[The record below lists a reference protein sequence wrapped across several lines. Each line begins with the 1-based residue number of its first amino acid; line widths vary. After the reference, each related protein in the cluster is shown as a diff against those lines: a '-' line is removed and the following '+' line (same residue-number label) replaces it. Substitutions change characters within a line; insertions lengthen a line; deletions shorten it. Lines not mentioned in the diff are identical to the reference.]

1 MKTFPHTKETKPRG
15 AQYGVFMVIT
25 TVLALAGATWL
36 IFTSDKNSATYKTGY
51 DVLLCG
57 LPFLAISLVMILLT
71 NANLVTTVDEQGIET
86 RITRPFRKVNRIAWK
101 EISQARIAT
110 SGNLTSL
117 LLTSTSGKKM
127 GFHSTTE
134 YFNELVEEV
143 HGQLEKNGIPLIK
156 G

>member
-1 MKTFPHTKETKPRG
+1 MKTFPPSNETKPRG
-15 AQYGVFMVIT
+15 AQYGAFMVIMT
-25 TVLALAGATWL
+25 MLALAGAVWL
-36 IFTSDKNSATYKTGY
+36 ILTSDKNSASYKTGV

-57 LPFLAISLVMILLT
+57 LPFLAVSLVMILLT

-101 EISQARIAT
+101 EVSQARIAT
-110 SGNLTSL
+110 AGTITSL

-127 GFHSTTE
+127 GFHSTAA
-134 YFNELVEEV
+134 YFEELVEEV
-143 HGQLEKNGIPLIK
+143 RSQLEKNGIPLIK